1 MIALIIKEFRE
12 LGRDR
17 RTLALLVALP
27 VVLLI
32 VFGYAANLNVSQL
45 QVAVVG
51 SDAAGTARQLKSYP
65 GAAERL
71 RVVSQHPAGTDP
83 VPLLQR
89 QEADVVF
96 VADSSD
102 PHLPLAMRSHVHV
115 DGASLLAAE
124 AAQGV
129 FARLLVADLAPR
141 LEAGGLALGKLA
153 ELGAE
158 EALPLTVH
166 FNPDLRTSWVMIPG
180 LIGLVLTFV
189 GTIITSIGLVREREA
204 GTLEQLA
211 VMPLRPSAII
221 LGKITPYLLLALA
234 DMVVITVV
242 GRVLFDV
249 PFVGSLALFAFTAV
263 IFCFLVLG
271 IGVFISSVS
280 GTTGQAVQSAI
291 MFVVPQVLLSGL
303 IFPLEAMPLAIR
315 TLGYCFPLTWFIEV
329 AHGIM
334 LRGTPV
340 GHLAW
345 PLGIL
350 TAMAV
355 VSFGAATQR
364 MRWLLTHGGAR

>member
-1 MIALIIKEFRE
+1 MFALIIKEFRE
-12 LGRDR
+12 LARDR

-32 VFGYAANLNVSQL
+32 VFGYAANLNVAQV

-51 SDAAGTARQLKSYP
+51 PDAAGTTRELESLP
-65 GAAERL
+65 GAAGRL
-71 RVVSQHPAGTDP
+71 HIASQHPAGTDP

-89 QEADVVF
+89 QAADVVV

-102 PHLPLAMRSHVHV
+102 PRLPLVVRSHVHV

-124 AAQGV
+124 AAQGI
-129 FARLLVADLAPR
+129 FARLLAADLAPR
-141 LEAGGLALGKLA
+141 LAALSPSPANLTDLDAAG
-153 ELGAE
+153 
-158 EALPLTVH
+158 ALPLTVH
-166 FNPDLRTSWVMIPG
+166 FNPELRTSWVMIPG

-249 PFVGSLALFAFTAV
+249 PFVGSLALFALTAV
-263 IFCFLVLG
+263 VFCFLVLG
-271 IGVFISSVS
+271 IGVFVSSVS

-291 MFVVPQVLLSGL
+291 MFVVPQMLLSGL
-303 IFPLEAMPLAIR
+303 VFPLEAMPLAIR
-315 TLGYCFPLTWFIEV
+315 ALGYCFPLTWFIEI

-334 LRGTPV
+334 LRGAPV
-340 GHLAW
+340 GHLMW
-345 PLGIL
+345 PLGVL
-350 TAMAV
+350 AAMAI
-355 VSFGAATQR
+355 VSFGAATVR

>member
-1 MIALIIKEFRE
+1 MLALIIKEFRE
-12 LGRDR
+12 LARDR
-17 RTLALLVALP
+17 RTLVLLVALP

-32 VFGYAANLNVSQL
+32 VFGYAANLNVAQL
-45 QVAVVG
+45 KVAVVS
-51 SDAAGTARQLKSYP
+51 SDAADTARQLQALP

-71 RVVSQHPAGTDP
+71 HIVSQHPAGTDP

-96 VADSSD
+96 VADSAD
-102 PHLPLAMRSHVHV
+102 PRIPLIVRSHVHV

-124 AAQGV
+124 AAQGI
-129 FARLLVADLAPR
+129 FARLLAADLAPH
-141 LEAGGLALGKLA
+141 LAADPDLARLA
-153 ELGAE
+153 ELGTAG
-158 EALPLTVH
+158 ALPLTVH

-180 LIGLVLTFV
+180 LIGLVLSFV

-263 IFCFLVLG
+263 VFCFLVLG
-271 IGVFISSVS
+271 IGVFVSSVS

-291 MFVVPQVLLSGL
+291 MFVMPQVLLSGL
-303 IFPLEAMPLAIR
+303 VFPLEAMPLGIR
-315 TLGYCFPLTWFIEV
+315 ALGYCFPLTWFIEV
-329 AHGIM
+329 AHGLM
-334 LRGTPV
+334 LRGAPV

-345 PLGIL
+345 PVGVL

-355 VSFGAATQR
+355 VSFGAATVR